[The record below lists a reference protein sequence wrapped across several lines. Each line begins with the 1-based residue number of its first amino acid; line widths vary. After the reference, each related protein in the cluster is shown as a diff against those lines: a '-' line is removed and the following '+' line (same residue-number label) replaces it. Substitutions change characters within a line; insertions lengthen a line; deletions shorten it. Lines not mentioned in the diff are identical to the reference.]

1 MKKYFENLYNILFSP
16 NEAFEKIEE
25 TTTMPVAVLTLV
37 WTNAIMFL
45 LKSTPVPG
53 FWGML
58 LYLFG
63 CVGFLFGSM
72 FTWFVTAIF
81 FEITAKIFSKS
92 GKLRILLKRTS
103 YVCLPV
109 IFFAPFELLK
119 QSSDTGYFFGTKLEI
134 LLYFWMI
141 FLYAKSLEKTYDL
154 KFSSSFLLIFLP
166 LIAFIFFVVRLMGSF
181 FDMGYIFSV

>member
-1 MKKYFENLYNILFSP
+1 MKKYFENLYNILFAP
-16 NEAFEKIEE
+16 NEAFENIEE

-37 WTNAIMFL
+37 LTNTVMFL
-45 LKSTPVPG
+45 LKSTPADG
-53 FWGML
+53 FLGGIF
-58 LYLFG
+58 YFFG
-63 CVGFLFGSM
+63 YVGFIFGTM
-72 FTWFVTAIF
+72 FTWFLTAIF
-81 FEITAKIFSKS
+81 FEIIAKIFSKS

-119 QSSDTGYFFGTKLEI
+119 QSSDTGYFFGTKFEI

-154 KFSSSFLLIFLP
+154 KFSSSLLLIFLP
-166 LIAFIFFVVRLMGSF
+166 LIAFIFFVIRLMGSF
-181 FDMGYIFSV
+181 FDMGYIYSV